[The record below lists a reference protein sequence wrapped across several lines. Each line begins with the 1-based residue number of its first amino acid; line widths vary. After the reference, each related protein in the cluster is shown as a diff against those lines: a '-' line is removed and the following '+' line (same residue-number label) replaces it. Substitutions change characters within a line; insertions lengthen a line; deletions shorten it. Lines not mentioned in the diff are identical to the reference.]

1 MREAIP
7 LHLKVSI
14 LVVLIIDDKHRM
26 KYVHLTVTT
35 GSTGRV
41 RALLCCDVSTDG
53 QTVAAGT
60 DLQGDDAL
68 ILYWY
73 FVHFGDRLHIYAL
86 GIQGP

>member
-1 MREAIP
+1 
-7 LHLKVSI
+7 
-14 LVVLIIDDKHRM
+14 VVLIVYDKHRI

-41 RALLCCDVSTDG
+41 RGLLCCDVSTDG

-73 FVHFGDRLHIYAL
+73 FVHLSSSCDKLHIYAL